1 MTSIDFNCSAD
12 TTNTAKKSQI
22 AEEQREDKSE
32 LLTRL
37 LITCSLVIMLGVLIY
52 ASVAA

>member
-1 MTSIDFNCSAD
+1 MSSIDLKCSVD
-12 TTNTAKKSQI
+12 TSNAAAKSRI
-22 AEEQREDKSE
+22 AEEKREDRSE

-37 LITCSLVIMLGVLIY
+37 LITCSLVIMLGILIY

>member
-1 MTSIDFNCSAD
+1 MSSIDLKCSAD
-12 TTNTAKKSQI
+12 TTSAAKKSQI
-22 AEEQREDKSE
+22 TEEVRVERSD

-37 LITCSLVIMLGVLIY
+37 LITCSLVIMLGILIY